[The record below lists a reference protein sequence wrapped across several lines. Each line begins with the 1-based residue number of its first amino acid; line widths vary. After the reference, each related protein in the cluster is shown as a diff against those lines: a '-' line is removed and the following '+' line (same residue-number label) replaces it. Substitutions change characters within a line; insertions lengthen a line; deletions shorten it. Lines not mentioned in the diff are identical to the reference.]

1 MPSKLEIE
9 EAPGYPAA
17 ADQIKQCPIDF
28 TSQVIGKKFAS
39 VILRN
44 MIYLN
49 QKRFNEFL
57 AIKGIN
63 PKTLS
68 LRLKEMQRNGIIDRK
83 VYDETPIRIEYSLTE
98 KGRALRPVLEQMM
111 AFSMRYYSKEIFKD
125 GRPRTVPEFFGSD
138 PQKLIIRE

>member
-1 MPSKLEIE
+1 
-9 EAPGYPAA
+9 
-17 ADQIKQCPIDF
+17 
-28 TSQVIGKKFAS
+28 
-39 VILRN
+39 

-49 QKRFNEFL
+49 QRRFNEFL